1 MHCSCPMNSARG
13 TDKKKKGKTQDVDA
27 GRGIQTFTYLIK

>member
-13 TDKKKKGKTQDVDA
+13 VGSKKKKEKKANAAQ
-27 GRGIQTFTYLIK
+27 II